1 MPHISRSS
9 LVMYSSRQMYDLV
22 SDIESYSEFLPGCA
36 GGTILKQDG
45 EWVEASLELAKGG
58 LRHAFTTRNRMVAG
72 ETIEMHLLEGPF
84 KRLKGVWTF
93 TALGDVGCKVALELD
108 FEMSNT
114 LAQMTI
120 GAVFGQMVNKMV
132 EAFAQR
138 AKQVYG

>member
-9 LVMYSSRQMYDLV
+9 LVMYSTQQMYDLV
-22 SDIESYSEFLPGCA
+22 SDIESYSEFLPGCS
-36 GGTILKQDG
+36 GGSILKRDG
-45 EWVEASLELAKGG
+45 EWVDASLELAKGG
-58 LRHAFTTRNRMVAG
+58 LSHTFSTRNRMVAG
-72 ETIEMHLLEGPF
+72 DTIEMYLLEGPF
-84 KRLKGVWTF
+84 RHLKGVWVF
-93 TALGDVGCKVALELD
+93 KALGDAGCKVSLELD
-108 FEMSNT
+108 FEMSSA

>member
-9 LVMYSSRQMYDLV
+9 LVMYSAQQMYSLV
-22 SDIESYSEFLPGCA
+22 SDIESYSDFLPGCA

-58 LRHAFTTRNRMVAG
+58 LRHAFSTRNRMVDG
-72 ETIEMHLLEGPF
+72 ESIEMYLLEGPF
-84 KRLKGVWTF
+84 KQLKGVWTF
-93 TALGDVGCKVALELD
+93 TALGDAGCKVSLELD
-108 FEMSNT
+108 FEMSNS

-120 GAVFGQMVNKMV
+120 GAVFSQMVSKMV

>member
-9 LVMYSSRQMYDLV
+9 LVMYSAQQMYNLV

-58 LRHAFTTRNRMVAG
+58 LRHAFSTRNRVVDG
-72 ETIEMHLLEGPF
+72 ESIEMHLLEGPF
-84 KRLKGVWTF
+84 KQLKGVWTF
-93 TALGDVGCKVALELD
+93 TALGDAGCKVSLELD
-108 FEMSNT
+108 FEMSSS

-120 GAVFGQMVNKMV
+120 GAVFSQMISKMV
-132 EAFAQR
+132 EAFALR